1 MRKIIFGILLCIT
14 AINLYAK
21 PYKGCGLDRIT
32 ETNMQLGNYKG
43 SQVGTTIFI
52 NCNGGY
58 HIKFQS
64 RNLRSSLGDS
74 FLQNT
79 IYPKYKVNTRMSINS
94 GGGSYVWG
102 RSVSGITGSNI
113 KYSIAVELADYL
125 NRNLP
130 AGDYEDTIS
139 VNIGF

>member
-1 MRKIIFGILLCIT
+1 
-14 AINLYAK
+14 
-21 PYKGCGLDRIT
+21 
-32 ETNMQLGNYKG
+32 MQLGNYKG